1 VAVLRPET
9 LDDALAALAAD
20 AGLDIVAG
28 GTDLLVECTYG
39 HRRPERVLSLRRVA
53 ELRSWRVD
61 GGDVVIGARTTYAD
75 LLASPLADLAPAL
88 AQAAR
93 TVGSPQ
99 IRATGTVGGNLA
111 TGSPAGDTLP
121 VLYALD
127 ARVELASAAGRRM
140 LPVQELVLGPK
151 RTALAAGELIASVR
165 VPVAAGPQEFLKI
178 GVRNAMVIAI
188 ASCALVV
195 DVAARR
201 LACGLGS
208 VGPTVIRD
216 EVAEAWVADEIDWA
230 SGAAVDPG
238 VARSFGDRMRTA
250 ASPIDDHRAT
260 AEYRRHAVGVLAAR
274 ALQRAFP

>member
-1 VAVLRPET
+1 
-9 LDDALAALAAD
+9 
-20 AGLDIVAG
+20 
-28 GTDLLVECTYG
+28 
-39 HRRPERVLSLRRVA
+39 
-53 ELRSWRVD
+53 
-61 GGDVVIGARTTYAD
+61 
-75 LLASPLADLAPAL
+75 
-88 AQAAR
+88 
-93 TVGSPQ
+93 
-99 IRATGTVGGNLA
+99 
-111 TGSPAGDTLP
+111 
-121 VLYALD
+121 
-127 ARVELASAAGRRM
+127 
-140 LPVQELVLGPK
+140 
-151 RTALAAGELIASVR
+151 
-165 VPVAAGPQEFLKI
+165 VAAGPQEFLKI

-216 EVAEAWVADEIDWA
+216 EVAEAWVADQIDWA

-238 VARSFGDRMRTA
+238 VARSFGERMRTA

>member
-1 VAVLRPET
+1 ML
-9 LDDALAALAAD
+9 
-20 AGLDIVAG
+20 
-28 GTDLLVECTYG
+28 
-39 HRRPERVLSLRRVA
+39 
-53 ELRSWRVD
+53 
-61 GGDVVIGARTTYAD
+61 GARTTYAE
-75 LLASPLADLAPAL
+75 LLAPPLADLVPAL

-127 ARVELASAAGRRM
+127 AEVEVASASGRRT
-140 LPVQELVLGPK
+140 LPVGQFVLGPK
-151 RTALAAGELIASVR
+151 RTALAPGELITTVR
-165 VPVAAGPQEFLKI
+165 LPVAAGPQEFLKI

-201 LACGLGS
+201 LACALGS
-208 VGPTVIRD
+208 VGPTVMRD
-216 EVAEAWVADEIDWA
+216 PDAEAWVAGEIDWA
-230 SGAAVDPG
+230 SGAPVDD
-238 VARSFGDRMRTA
+238 ATAAAFGERMRSA

-260 AEYRRHAVGVLAAR
+260 ADYRRHAVGVLAAR
-274 ALQRAFP
+274 ALQRSFP

>member
-1 VAVLRPET
+1 VLLPES
-9 LDDALAALAAD
+9 LGEALAALAAD
-20 AGLDIVAG
+20 DGLDVLAG
-28 GTDLLVECTYG
+28 GTDLVVECTYG

-61 GGDVVIGARTTYAD
+61 GGDVVLGSRTTYAD
-75 LLASPLADLAPAL
+75 LLRRPLADLVPAL

-127 ARVELASAAGRRM
+127 ATVELVAAAGRRTV
-140 LPVQELVLGPK
+140 PVENLVLGPK
-151 RTALAAGELIASVR
+151 RTVIAPGELIESVR
-165 VPVAAGPQEFLKI
+165 VPVAGGPQEFLKI

-201 LACGLGS
+201 VTCGLGS
-208 VGPTVIRD
+208 VGPTVVRD
-216 EVAEAWVADEIDWA
+216 LDAEAWVTTQIDWA
-230 SGAAVDPG
+230 SGAPVDSST
-238 VARSFGDRMRTA
+238 ATAFGERMRA
-250 ASPIDDHRAT
+250 AARPIDDHRAT
-260 AEYRRHAVGVLAAR
+260 AAYRRHAVGVLATR